1 MVKLIV
7 PCNVCVKRFYRAY
20 TEVDENATD
29 EEIRKA
35 MIEAI
40 VENQDIELTEDP
52 DIGIEDNDI
61 VYVEIDHEGAWT
73 EEDEEDIK
81 SILHRKKCEQKSNV

>member
-1 MVKLIV
+1 MKIIV
-7 PCNVCVKRFYRAY
+7 PCDVCIKRFYRAY
-20 TEVDENATD
+20 AEVDENATD

-40 VENQDIELTEDP
+40 VENQDAELTEDP
-52 DIGIEDNDI
+52 DLGIEAHDI

-81 SILHRKKCEQKSNV
+81 TILYAPHKGKEIVT